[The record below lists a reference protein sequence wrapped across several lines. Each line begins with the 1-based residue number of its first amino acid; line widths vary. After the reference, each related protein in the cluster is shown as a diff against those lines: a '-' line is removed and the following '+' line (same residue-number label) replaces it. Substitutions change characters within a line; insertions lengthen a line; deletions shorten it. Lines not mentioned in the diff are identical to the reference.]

1 MRCIADTAPQLNPS
15 SGLPRAGP
23 RTVSLREF
31 LPRDVPHIALIVAEA
46 LHEHYDNS
54 LYLSLGQQWPE
65 GFLVATDEHDRPV
78 GFLLG
83 VSQIEGEA
91 RILMFAV
98 DRDWRVQGVG
108 LRLMETFL
116 ERARG
121 RGMRRA
127 TGLKTR
133 ALLSRQAVQ
142 LMGIDQSFSAAR
154 VSQALGWEPR
164 VDYPDGLRETLAWL
178 RAEGL

>member
-65 GFLVATDEHDRPV
+65 GFLVAADEHDRPV

-127 TGLKTR
+127 TLE
-133 ALLSRQAVQ
+133 V
-142 LMGIDQSFSAAR
+142 R
-154 VSQALGWEPR
+154 VSNATAIRFYTRFRFSVTDLLRG
-164 VDYPDGLRETLAWL
+164 YYSDGENGYQMARDLD
-178 RAEGL
+178 